1 MVIEDLKYFPFE
13 IIGRIL
19 NPTSHPSHPRFAFRS
34 QQGGPGPAQLKI
46 QPLAHSTNC
55 YIHPDLHLDGF
66 GSTLIACMYFQG
78 RECGPGL
85 SFSAG
90 ICWCD
95 PSSPHAEDTETS
107 LCTQAHG
114 VINHFHYLIKG
125 ILQTLV
131 GVGGGWGEENLC
143 YKKPLNYI
151 ESLCTNISKSGNL
164 LQTTKISF
172 SGH

>member
-131 GVGGGWGEENLC
+131 GVGGGGGRKT
-143 YKKPLNYI
+143 YAIK
-151 ESLCTNISKSGNL
+151 SL
-164 LQTTKISF
+164 
-172 SGH
+172 

>member
-1 MVIEDLKYFPFE
+1 M
-13 IIGRIL
+13 GRIL

-55 YIHPDLHLDGF
+55 YIHPYLHLDGF
-66 GSTLIACMYFQG
+66 GSTLIACMYFRG

-131 GVGGGWGEENLC
+131 GVGGGKPMLQKAFELYRVPLHQYFQIRQFVANNQNLILR
-143 YKKPLNYI
+143 PL
-151 ESLCTNISKSGNL
+151 
-164 LQTTKISF
+164 TKIGKYHLKF
-172 SGH
+172 